1 MFTIIISEK
10 GGAERREA
18 FDKNEIN
25 VGRVQGNDLMLP
37 KGNVSKHHARLLF
50 RDGRF
55 IVTDLKS
62 TNGTYVNGRKISQA
76 TIVREGD
83 KIYIGDFVLRLET
96 AAQQPASSEPYA
108 SGDDSQGR
116 TPARHGSLSREVTG
130 GTPRDVSP
138 QPGPPPAGPS
148 AGVPPLPAMAAG
160 HVMPLAAASGGV
172 ATALAP
178 PMPVPPP
185 PAPTPRGPEPNSSV
199 SHYPLERDPDDS
211 ESAPEIRGAPVPRVP
226 APPRVPQP
234 GEARPGGRGNTAA
247 LPPERSAPR
256 GASIP
261 AVRAMP
267 PPAAGRPLPRET
279 PQQATRRLALITLV
293 DRVADVVDLAP
304 LRLAAPPEDDLSQ
317 QIERAVRE
325 QAKAMRE
332 EGEAPEG
339 LDLELLA
346 RDALREL
353 VGLGP
358 IGPLLDDDETSEI
371 HVSRPDY
378 VLVVKNGQP
387 ALADPSFTSEEA
399 LSRVV
404 ARLAHQSGEPM
415 ESGALVVERRLPRG
429 SSMIAISPPAAA
441 SWVLAVRKRRR
452 VEVTLEDLVR
462 GGAMSRAVATFL
474 EACVVARA
482 NLLVVGS
489 GVTAVSS
496 MIGALASAAP
506 VGERVAVVQDGDEIA
521 IAQAQVVPISI
532 VDRGARGEES
542 VRAASRLG
550 TDRVV
555 VLSLGGAAAAAT
567 IDAIGEGCEGVLGGV
582 GAPSLRHGLARLAS
596 QVALSRPG
604 ATIDAAR
611 EAVSESFDVAVE
623 VVRSGDGKLRVLR
636 VAELGGVDDRGIVA
650 RDLFVLGEG
659 SGDAAYAPTG
669 IVPRLA
675 NDFAARGV
683 RLDAAI
689 FRRR

>member
-96 AAQQPASSEPYA
+96 IAQQVATSEPAFA

-116 TPARHGSLSREVTG
+116 TPARQGAPLL
-130 GTPRDVSP
+130 PRDASP
-138 QPGPPPAGPS
+138 QPGPPPAGP
-148 AGVPPLPAMAAG
+148 PAAAAAAAG
-160 HVMPLAAASGGV
+160 MGQGGAAALATPAV
-172 ATALAP
+172 AAP
-178 PMPVPPP
+178 S
-185 PAPTPRGPEPNSSV
+185 PAPTPRGPDQQSSV

-211 ESAPEIRGAPVPRVP
+211 ESAPEIRGSPAPKVPG
-226 APPRVPQP
+226 PPRVPQP
-234 GEARPGGRGNTAA
+234 TEPRPGGRGNTAA
-247 LPPERSAPR
+247 LAPERSVSRSSP
-256 GASIP
+256 
-261 AVRAMP
+261 VRAMP
-267 PPAAGRPLPRET
+267 PPPAGRPLPRET
-279 PQQATRRLALITLV
+279 PQQAARRLALITLV

-304 LRLAAPPEDDLSQ
+304 LKVPSTPNDDLSQ
-317 QIERAVRE
+317 QIERSVRE

-339 LDLELLA
+339 IDLELLA
-346 RDALREL
+346 RDALREII
-353 VGLGP
+353 GLGP

-378 VLVVKNGQP
+378 VLAVKNGQP
-387 ALADPSFTSEEA
+387 ALAEPSFTSEEA
-399 LSRVV
+399 LGRVI
-404 ARLAHQSGEPM
+404 ARLAHQSGDPLP
-415 ESGALVVERRLPRG
+415 SGALVVERRLARG
-429 SSMIAISPPAAA
+429 AYMVAIAPPAAA
-441 SWVLAVRKRRR
+441 SWVLSVHKRRR
-452 VEVTLEDLVR
+452 IETTLEDLVR
-462 GGAMSRAVATFL
+462 AGAMSRTIASFL

-482 NLLVVGS
+482 NVLVVGS
-489 GVTAVSS
+489 GATAVSS
-496 MIGALASAAP
+496 IIGALASAAP
-506 VGERVAVVQDGDEIA
+506 AGERVAVLQDGDEIA
-521 IAQAQVVPISI
+521 IAQAQVVPISV

-542 VRAASRLG
+542 VRAAARLG
-550 TDRVV
+550 ADRLVA
-555 VLSLGGAAAAAT
+555 LSLAGAAAAAT
-567 IDAIGEGCEGVLGGV
+567 IDAIGDGAEGVLAGV

-604 ATIDAAR
+604 ATIEAAR
-611 EAVSESFDVAVE
+611 DAVGESFDVALE
-623 VVRSGDGKLRVLR
+623 VIRAGDGKLRVLR
-636 VAELGGVDDRGIVA
+636 VAEIGGSDDKGVVT
-650 RDLFVLGEG
+650 RDLFVLGES
-659 SGDAAYAPTG
+659 SGESAYVATG
-669 IVPRLA
+669 VVPRLA
-675 NDFAARGV
+675 SDFAARGV
-683 RLDAAI
+683 RLDGGM